1 MSPTTSRMTAT
12 MKSHLAAVPS
22 PMAAATRAAM
32 SRMIQSDIGT
42 SRDGSGSSGGRSG
55 FSLPIQYPFARMPN
69 VVIGPCLRGYSSIG
83 GDVTRRLRMLDGGR
97 APSAHSRSDQTSTT
111 AGEGSFTIDV
121 HRARTRHFDLRL
133 VRGGVVSLWAVVS
146 PIPAPGDGAQTAIH
160 IDELPISV
168 RGGIV
173 DRSHRDPWDDGLMT
187 VRTWKEGESAVVT
200 LHGSLD
206 GGLGGS
212 RTVSL
217 RHVGSVW
224 QDDDHWTITALDD
237 SS

>member
-1 MSPTTSRMTAT
+1 M
-12 MKSHLAAVPS
+12 
-22 PMAAATRAAM
+22 
-32 SRMIQSDIGT
+32 
-42 SRDGSGSSGGRSG
+42 
-55 FSLPIQYPFARMPN
+55 
-69 VVIGPCLRGYSSIG
+69 
-83 GDVTRRLRMLDGGR
+83 TRRLRMLDGGR
-97 APSAHSRSDQTSTT
+97 APNAKRRTDRASSP
-111 AGEGSFTIDV
+111 AGYGTFTIDV

-133 VRGGVVSLWAVVS
+133 VREGAVSLWAVAS
-146 PIPAPGDGAQTAIH
+146 PIPAPGDGAQAAIH

-168 RGGIV
+168 HGGIV
-173 DRSHRDPWDDGLMT
+173 DRSHRDLWDDGLMT